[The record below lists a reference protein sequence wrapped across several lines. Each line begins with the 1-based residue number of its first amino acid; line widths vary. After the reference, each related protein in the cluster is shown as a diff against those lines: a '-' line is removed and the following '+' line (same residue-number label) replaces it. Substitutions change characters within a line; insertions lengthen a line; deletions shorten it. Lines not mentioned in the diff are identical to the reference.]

1 MCGCTGGVS
10 IYLLNLPYCY
20 NVFLRVHFSKSVRV
34 REWGCLCLCGLEW
47 LAFLL
52 SAGRLASVQRVGA
65 DFASYFRLADRGRQF
80 AVLRMVGWCALC
92 VYRMWFA
99 FG

>member
-1 MCGCTGGVS
+1 MYSYGCIFLKAYGCAGGVA
-10 IYLLNLPYCY
+10 Y
-20 NVFLRVHFSKSVRV
+20 V
-34 REWGCLCLCGLEW
+34 EW
-47 LAFLL
+47 LALL
-52 SAGRLASVQRVGA
+52 LMAGRLASVKRVGA

-80 AVLRMVGWCALC
+80 AVLRVVGWCALC